1 MCVCQIRNNDGA
13 RLNVSVHYV
22 KVRVFI
28 LFSYVFLVVAH
39 MNVTVMPLALFPFY
53 FETN

>member
-1 MCVCQIRNNDGA
+1 MGA
-13 RLNVSVHYV
+13 ALNESVHYA

-28 LFSYVFLVVAH
+28 LFSYVWVFMAH
-39 MNVTVMPLALFPFY
+39 MNVTGMSLAPFPFY

>member
-1 MCVCQIRNNDGA
+1 MAGA
-13 RLNVSVHYV
+13 ELNASVHYV

-28 LFSYVFLVVAH
+28 LFSYVCVFMAH

-53 FETN
+53 FESN